1 MKKKET
7 KKKNPKK
14 RIAQNNNLGDFGLEP
29 PKIYRDSQKRMAA
42 APNRQTSSRFLQ
54 NENISRNEKRE
65 RQTNK
70 RKKRNKFRKVLIWFA
85 VAIVLI
91 SVMVVL
97 SLTVFFHI
105 ETINV
110 EGNERYTSEEI
121 LAQCTINAGEN
132 LFLADTDS
140 ASDMIE
146 KNLPYICNAEISRKL
161 PSSIE
166 IKITEAQPAYYIEN
180 SEESYILLDNR
191 FKVLETEAEQ
201 SSGIFISKAEIKSSI
216 AGQKIE
222 FEDESTGECLEKLAN
237 VITNYNINEITAI
250 YSNNISDNYVV
261 YDNRINFK
269 LGSCDN
275 VESKIWQGLASC
287 EKLDETNPNVSGTMT
302 IHGDKQIYFTEE
314 YV

>member
-1 MKKKET
+1 MKKKEI
-7 KKKNPKK
+7 KKANSKK
-14 RIAQNNNLGDFGLEP
+14 RISQNNNLGDFGLEP

-42 APNRQTSSRFLQ
+42 APNRQKQSRSQ
-54 NENISRNEKRE
+54 KTENISRNEKRE
-65 RQTNK
+65 RQTSK

-105 ETINV
+105 ESIHV
-110 EGNERYTSEEI
+110 DGNERYTAEEI
-121 LAQCTINAGEN
+121 LVQCTINTGEN

-146 KNLPYICNAEISRKL
+146 KNLPYVYNAEISRKL

-166 IKITEAQPAYYIEN
+166 IKITETEPAYYIEN
-180 SEESYILLDNR
+180 GENEYILLDNC
-191 FKVLETEAEQ
+191 FKVLETQAEQ
-201 SSGIFISKAEIKSSI
+201 SSGIYISQAEIKSSLT
-216 AGQKIE
+216 GQKIE
-222 FEDESTGECLEKLAN
+222 FEDESTGECLEKLAA
-237 VITNYNINEITAI
+237 VITNHNIDDITSI

-261 YDNRINFK
+261 YDNRIKFK
-269 LGSCDN
+269 LGNCDD

-287 EKLDETNPNVSGTMT
+287 EKLNETNPNVSGTMT
-302 IHGDKQIYFTEE
+302 ISGDKQIYFTEE
-314 YV
+314 

>member
-1 MKKKET
+1 MKKKKT
-7 KKKNPKK
+7 KRKISKN
-14 RIAQNNNLGDFGLEP
+14 RTAQNNDLGDFGLEP

-42 APNRQTSSRFLQ
+42 TPDRQIPSRSQ
-54 NENISRNEKRE
+54 RNENISRNEKRA

-105 ETINV
+105 ESINV
-110 EGNERYTSEEI
+110 NGNERYSAEEI

-140 ASDMIE
+140 AADRIE
-146 KNLPYICNAEISRKL
+146 QSLPYIYNAEITRKL

-166 IKITEAQPAYYIEN
+166 INITEAEPSYYIEN
-180 SEESYILLDNR
+180 GEKGYILLDNR

-201 SSGIFISKAEIKSSI
+201 GSGIFISQAEIKSSI

-222 FEDESTGECLEKLAN
+222 FEDENTGECLEKLAA
-237 VITNYNINEITAI
+237 VITDNHIDEITAI

-275 VESKIWQGLASC
+275 AESKIWQGLASC

-302 IHGDKQIYFTEE
+302 INGDKQIYFTEE
-314 YV
+314 

>member
-1 MKKKET
+1 MKKKEI

-14 RIAQNNNLGDFGLEP
+14 RIAQNNDLGDFGLEP
-29 PKIYRDSQKRMAA
+29 PKIYRDSQKKMSTS
-42 APNRQTSSRFLQ
+42 PNRQMQIRSQ
-54 NENISRNEKRE
+54 KNENISRNEKRE

-110 EGNERYTSEEI
+110 EGNEKYTSEEI
-121 LAQCTINAGEN
+121 LSQCTINVGEN

-140 ASDMIE
+140 ASDRIE
-146 KNLPYICNAEISRKL
+146 QTLPYIYNAEITRKL

-166 IKITEAQPAYYIEN
+166 IKITETEPAYYIEN
-180 SEESYILLDNR
+180 GEESYILLDNR
-191 FKVLETEAEQ
+191 FKVLETAAEQ
-201 SSGIFISKAEIKSSI
+201 GSGIFISQAAIKSSI

-222 FEDESTGECLEKLAN
+222 FEDENTGECLEKLAA
-237 VITNYNINEITAI
+237 VITDNHIDEITAI

-287 EKLDETNPNVSGTMT
+287 EKLNETSPNVSGTMT
-302 IHGDKQIYFTEE
+302 INSGKQIYFTEE
-314 YV
+314 